1 MNLLNNQTG
10 IDLAGTDTHQLTRQ
24 MNLTLTQFLRQV
36 TDDSPQLSEIVKN
49 TIKLKK
55 GSTQLKNMDKVLK
68 VAYHYEGVKRMRTA
82 ESVFAEEDDN
92 MQSFVEVMKR
102 LNGDGARADFFDE
115 ELVSSTIGSL
125 QNETFDETVKAIDL
139 LSADKTD

>member
-1 MNLLNNQTG
+1 M
-10 IDLAGTDTHQLTRQ
+10 
-24 MNLTLTQFLRQV
+24 
-36 TDDSPQLSEIVKN
+36 
-49 TIKLKK
+49 
-55 GSTQLKNMDKVLK
+55 
-68 VAYHYEGVKRMRTA
+68 
-82 ESVFAEEDDN
+82 
-92 MQSFVEVMKR
+92 MKR